1 MNQLQHIDQTHIRTT
16 MRDWLASRCP
26 ATDNAPVSMTEAG
39 WLALCAGT
47 RKEEAKKARTG
58 ESNSRCPHCKGEHRP
73 KNLKIIKL
81 NEKGE
86 IMRAKNPIGE
96 CNVCT
101 EKATV
106 RMIHGLP
113 TCGTCS
119 TIFSHVNNRLASVAK
134 AVIHLGKTDEM
145 INLLMEETGTA
156 KVMLDDKTDAIMK
169 RISAA
174 VQYRGENVEE
184 LAAIIEA
191 LGPEYD
197 NALGL
202 LNHAKEQLI
211 ESAKKLES
219 MGADRDALSLR
230 CGSLESERDALAE
243 RVSELEKEREAMTT
257 MAEPIQPPQTTPEPS
272 PQQQIIVTASQT
284 AAGMVPTEVFNLALA
299 QIEGKVSGLS
309 ANRLR
314 ALARVQ

>member
-1 MNQLQHIDQTHIRTT
+1 MIMNQLQHIDKTHIRNT

-73 KNLKIIKL
+73 KNLKIIEL
-81 NEKGE
+81 NNEGE
-86 IMRAKNPIGE
+86 VMGKNPIGE
-96 CNVCT
+96 CSVCE
-101 EKATV
+101 EKT
-106 RMIHGLP
+106 GLRSNFQVMM
-113 TCGTCS
+113 CATCS

-156 KVMLDDKTDAIMK
+156 KVMLDDNTEAIMK
-169 RISAA
+169 RIAAA
-174 VQYRGENVEE
+174 VQYRGENAEE
-184 LAAIIEA
+184 LAAIVEA

-202 LNHAKEQLI
+202 LNHSKEQLI
-211 ESAKKLES
+211 ESAKKLEN
-219 MGADRDALSLR
+219 MGADRDALGLR

-243 RVSELEKEREAMTT
+243 RVSELEKERDAIMKPG
-257 MAEPIQPPQTTPEPS
+257 PIFPIAPPTS
-272 PQQQIIVTASQT
+272 PQQQQVIVTAASQPG
-284 AAGMVPTEVFNLALA
+284 GMVPTEVFNLALA
-299 QIEGKVSGLS
+299 QIEGKVTGLS